1 MSWCI
6 PPKWTPA
13 KLGEVLEVIRG
24 VSYQKGDAREFP
36 EEGLLPI
43 LRANNI
49 QDGKLILDD
58 LVYVPESYVSDIQ
71 RLHDGDIVIAASSG
85 SRKIVGKAAPV
96 LGEWNGS
103 FGAFCYGLRPIG
115 EISPSFLNYHLQ
127 SREYRRQVS
136 ELSAGININNLRR
149 EHIEGMG
156 LPLPPLSEQRRIV
169 AKLDA
174 LFERSRNIRY
184 KLDRIP
190 TLLDKLRKS
199 IFAAALSG
207 RLSREFRGSN
217 ELVSWAF
224 ERAADVCAKVQS
236 GSTPKQGF
244 LETGEIPF
252 LKVYNIVGQKVDF
265 RYRPQYVHPDV
276 HRGSLGRSVVYP
288 GDVLMNIVG
297 PPLGKVAVVP
307 DDFPEWNINQA
318 ITVFRPSD
326 RVTSGWLYLYLCG
339 GAGIE
344 KIVHETKGIV
354 GQVNISLSQC
364 RDFVIP
370 VPPVEEQNEVV
381 RIANELLRLVEQ
393 LERLVSGEAARIGAF
408 ENSTLEKAFRGEFVP
423 QDPNDEPASTLL
435 ERIRA
440 ARDVHPATRRTR
452 KTKTTT
458 RTA

>member
-1 MSWCI
+1 MSSHYPSGWAS
-6 PPKWTPA
+6 A
-13 KLGEVLEVIRG
+13 KLGEVLDVIRG
-24 VSYQKGDAREFP
+24 VSYQKGDARELP

-43 LRANNI
+43 VRANNI
-49 QDGKLILDD
+49 QDGKLILEN
-58 LVYVPESYVSDIQ
+58 LVYVPERCVSATQ
-71 RLHDGDIVIAASSG
+71 RLRDGDIVIAASSG
-85 SRKIVGKAAPV
+85 SRNIVGKAAPV
-96 LGEWNGS
+96 LGEWIGS

-115 EISPSFLNYHLQ
+115 EINSPFLNYHLQ

-156 LPLPPLSEQRRIV
+156 MALPSLNEQRRIV

-174 LFERSRNIRY
+174 LFGRSRNIRD

-199 IFAAALSG
+199 ILAAALSG
-207 RLSREFRGSN
+207 RLSREFRGSD
-217 ELVSWAF
+217 ELIAWTF
-224 ERAADVCAKVQS
+224 ERAEDVCAKVQS

-244 LETGEIPF
+244 LEAGEIPF

-265 RYRPQYVHPDV
+265 RYRPQYVHPEV
-276 HRGSLGRSVVYP
+276 HRGSLARSVVYP

-339 GAGIE
+339 GTGIE

-364 RDFVIP
+364 RNFVIP
-370 VPPVEEQNEVV
+370 IPPVEEQNEVV
-381 RIANELLRLVEQ
+381 RIANELLRRVEQ
-393 LERLVSGEAARIGAF
+393 LEQLASAKTVRIGAF
-408 ENSTLEKAFRGEFVP
+408 KQSALAKAFRGELVP
-423 QDPNDEPASTLL
+423 QDPTDEPASALL
-435 ERIRA
+435 ERIRTERKA
-440 ARDVHPATRRTR
+440 GGPPQRTRRSR
-452 KTKTTT
+452 
-458 RTA
+458 RPSQ